1 MIYAVSDTHLYVD
14 YAISFEELQARF
26 DSRNIILGEQEET
39 EWNQASYYG
48 RIFARSGG
56 LSKAIT
62 QALKE
67 LDAEDFD
74 FEPVI
79 CDGIDKCRQAL
90 MRANKGALSGN
101 FIEGMACV
109 EMCIRDSCNAFT
121 HLLRGKTVKSFIIA

>member
-1 MIYAVSDTHLYVD
+1 M
-14 YAISFEELQARF
+14 
-26 DSRNIILGEQEET
+26 
-39 EWNQASYYG
+39 
-48 RIFARSGG
+48 
-56 LSKAIT
+56 
-62 QALKE
+62 KE

-109 EMCIRDSCNAFT
+109 GGCVGGTGNLIRYVDSPKKMEEHIVGARAVEILPNV
-121 HLLRGKTVKSFIIA
+121 RKTINIL